1 MKYEMIPRPWLQKWQ
16 LENKC
21 LAGCRTRYEVAQMI
35 LDDWDEYQWERLP
48 LQVKRDIEKQISET
62 WDTLIR
68 KLYKMGLVE
77 EAVKHER
84 KAREQ
89 MYDLMREWLLKNE
102 ED

>member
-21 LAGCRTRYEVAQMI
+21 RAGCRTRYEVAQMI

-48 LQVKRDIEKQISET
+48 LYVKRDIEQQISET
-62 WDTLIR
+62 WDKPIDT
-68 KLYKMGLVE
+68 LYKMGLVE
-77 EAVKHER
+77 QAVAHER
-84 KAREQ
+84 QAQEQ
-89 MYDLMREWLLKNE
+89 KMSLMREWLLKYE